1 MYEEYF
7 ERIRA
12 RNHELVMERRA
23 ELIRRKGRIRRER
36 RETVS
41 DLLWFVILAA
51 TIYSMILVGGMYR

>member
-51 TIYSMILVGGMYR
+51 TIYSMILAGGMYR